1 MAGNPSNVRL
11 FTEADVFV
19 YKQPVLAPADIPDDI
34 TDPFDTTVAWDAT
47 AQSTVKWGYLGILV
61 GADGIDT
68 QREFSETDI
77 TGWGYGTILV
87 ASKDFKAT
95 VALKAREDNPVVQSI
110 KWPGSSDTTLVIP
123 DPAHLY
129 FGFEKRTADGYID
142 RKITKRPARLWI
154 PNEKDVEGD
163 NTPSDLTARIFPN
176 SAREL
181 FIWQHGD
188 AA

>member
-11 FTEADVFV
+11 YTEADVFV
-19 YKQPVLAPADIPDDI
+19 YKQPVLAAEDIPADV
-34 TDPFDTTVAWDAT
+34 TESFNTTVAWDAVNQ
-47 AQSTVKWGYLGILV
+47 ATVKWGYLGILV

-68 QREFSETDI
+68 QREWNETDI

-95 VALKAREDNPVVQSI
+95 VTVNAREDNPVVQSI
-110 KWPGSSDTTLVIP
+110 LWPGSSDTTLVVP
-123 DPAHLY
+123 DPAHLF

-142 RKITKRPARLWI
+142 RRITKRPSRLWI
-154 PNEKDVEGD
+154 PGEKDVEGD
-163 NTPSDLTARIFPN
+163 STPRELSARIFPN

-181 FIWQHGD
+181 FAWQHGE